1 MKLSYDIP
9 EPEPMLATPES
20 VDSSSASPES
30 GVLAAE
36 VFVLDPSL
44 CNENSPAR
52 EIKYVFQ
59 MSKLKNYTRYKFLV
73 KTHFHTSRFE
83 IQLLQYLTMH
93 LLQIIGTGFYIT
105 SYSNNTILHS

>member
-1 MKLSYDIP
+1 MKLSYAIP

-20 VDSSSASPES
+20 VDSSNASPES

-52 EIKYVFQ
+52 KIKCVP
-59 MSKLKNYTRYKFLV
+59 N
-73 KTHFHTSRFE
+73 
-83 IQLLQYLTMH
+83 
-93 LLQIIGTGFYIT
+93 G
-105 SYSNNTILHS
+105 

>member
-1 MKLSYDIP
+1 MLQSHTCCDAEVPELCADVIELSYAIP

-52 EIKYVFQ
+52 KIK
-59 MSKLKNYTRYKFLV
+59 
-73 KTHFHTSRFE
+73 
-83 IQLLQYLTMH
+83 
-93 LLQIIGTGFYIT
+93 
-105 SYSNNTILHS
+105 

>member
-1 MKLSYDIP
+1 MKLFYAIP

-44 CNENSPAR
+44 CNENSPA
-52 EIKYVFQ
+52 K
-59 MSKLKNYTRYKFLV
+59 KKK
-73 KTHFHTSRFE
+73 K
-83 IQLLQYLTMH
+83 
-93 LLQIIGTGFYIT
+93 
-105 SYSNNTILHS
+105 

>member
-1 MKLSYDIP
+1 MFRNVGIQNSDAGKLPRRKYTTYRTRRKFEIKDMKLSYAIP

-52 EIKYVFQ
+52 KIK
-59 MSKLKNYTRYKFLV
+59 
-73 KTHFHTSRFE
+73 
-83 IQLLQYLTMH
+83 
-93 LLQIIGTGFYIT
+93 
-105 SYSNNTILHS
+105 

>member
-1 MKLSYDIP
+1 MKLSYAIP

-36 VFVLDPSL
+36 VFVLEPSL

-52 EIKYVFQ
+52 KIKSVFQ
-59 MSKLKNYTRYKFLV
+59 RTKLKNYAHYKFLV

-83 IQLLQYLTMH
+83 IVITVPYNAFITNYMH
-93 LLQIIGTGFYIT
+93 R
-105 SYSNNTILHS
+105 ILYYFIFQ